1 MRMAS
6 SKSCVSARAVL
17 ISANIVAQRLGLCV
31 PAVYAAMNAD
41 ILVAEAV
48 TEKNIQYANW
58 GGDTVEEKK
67 KEIFRY
73 HFSPAVL
80 ARIANEANVKTIVFS
95 HEQNYNN
102 GDDYDA
108 LGVVNEIIAAGFEG
122 AIYSAMDA
130 DVY

>member
-1 MRMAS
+1 
-6 SKSCVSARAVL
+6 VVFTGDGGPYHQ
-17 ISANIVAQRLGLCV
+17 NIVA
-31 PAVYAAMNAD
+31 AAKEAD

-48 TEKNIQYANW
+48 TEANIEYAPW

-67 KEIFRY
+67 EEIFRY

-80 ARIANEANVKTIVFS
+80 ARIANEAGVETIVLS

-102 GDDYDA
+102 GRDYDP
-108 LGVVNEIIAAGFEG
+108 LGIVKEIRAVGFDA

>member
-108 LGVVNEIIAAGFEG
+108 LGVVNEIIAAGFELRSRRH
-122 AIYSAMDA
+122 I
-130 DVY
+130 